1 MNLWNLDNTVDSKFL
16 KSANISRSS
25 FNEGVSFN
33 ECVTD
38 QAFDAF

>member
-1 MNLWNLDNTVDSKFL
+1 MDLSNLDNTVDARFFKC
-16 KSANISRSS
+16 ANISRSS

-38 QAFDAF
+38 QAYDAF